1 MSRSGGIIGHEAWP
15 GANLLTWPGDG
26 WSWWAWSWVPAPAAE
41 TTAGP
46 LPATKTIPAEAPQA
60 ATTGGFQFSITLN
73 DTAGL
78 GSLGTS
84 IVADLGRALSD
95 WAQYVTGAG
104 VVRVLLN
111 IAPLGASNL
120 LANTAPTANAP
131 AGTLDGRTL
140 GQPAAIHMLTTGQAL
155 PGTASEITISLN
167 SNAVPMLFIDP
178 TPETADPIPANQYD
192 LITVFRHELAHGFG
206 MTGYRASDGSIGGL
220 ETLYDHYIQQTA
232 NGAFFTGP
240 TAESVYGG
248 PVPLTTTNAAEN
260 YYHLGSSAADP
271 LAGDL
276 MGGFG
281 LPAGASLPISH
292 LDLGILADVGLPLVC
307 YARGTRI
314 LTPLGEVPIERLSP
328 GDPVTTASG
337 KVVPIIWIGRRVV
350 DGRVSGAGPLVNPV
364 RIRAGAFAANRP
376 HCDLYLSPQHAVL
389 AEGVLIPIRYLINDD
404 TIAQV
409 SMGVVEYLH
418 LELPRHDLLVAEG
431 LAAESYLDTGD
442 RGRFANGGDVVPLR
456 RDVMLIWECLGC
468 LPLKIAG
475 PEVEAARRRLA
486 VRARRLRARPQ
497 RRSNVLTPVS

>member
-1 MSRSGGIIGHEAWP
+1 MVSRQAWL
-15 GANLLTWPGDG
+15 GNDLLNWPNDG
-26 WSWWAWSWVPAPAAE
+26 WSWWAWSWAPAPSAE

-46 LPATKTIPAEAPQA
+46 LPTAGTIPAGAPQA
-60 ATTGGFQFSITLN
+60 ATTGGFQFSISLN

-78 GSLGTS
+78 GSLDTG
-84 IVADLGRALSD
+84 IVADLGQALRD
-95 WAQYVTGAG
+95 WGQYVTGAG
-104 VVRVLLN
+104 VVRVQLN

-140 GQPAAIHMLTTGQAL
+140 GQPAAIHMLTTGMAL
-155 PGTASEITISLN
+155 AGTASEITISLN
-167 SNAVPMLFIDP
+167 SNAVPLLFINP
-178 TPETADPIPANQYD
+178 TPETAGAIPANQYD
-192 LITVFRHELAHGFG
+192 LTTVFRHELAHGFG
-206 MTGYRASDGSIGGL
+206 MTGYTGSDGSIGGL
-220 ETLYDHYIQQTA
+220 ETLFDHYIQQTA

-248 PVPLTTTNAAEN
+248 PVPLTTTNAPEN

-271 LAGDL
+271 LAADL

-307 YARGTRI
+307 YLRGTRI
-314 LTPLGEVPIERLSP
+314 LTPLGEVPIEQLSP

-337 KVVPIIWIGRRVV
+337 KVLPVIWIGRRVV
-350 DGRVSGAGPLVNPV
+350 DGRAPGAGPLVNPV
-364 RIRAGAFAANRP
+364 RIKAGAFAPNRP
-376 HCDLYLSPQHAVL
+376 HRDLCLSPQHAVL
-389 AEGVLIPIRYLINDD
+389 AEGVLIPIRSLINDD
-404 TIAQV
+404 TIAQI
-409 SMGVVEYLH
+409 SMGMVEYLH
-418 LELPRHDLLVAEG
+418 IELPQHDLLVAEG

-442 RGRFANGGDVVPLR
+442 RGKFANGGDVVPLR

-486 VRARRLRARPQ
+486 VRARRLRAHPQ
-497 RRSNVLTPVS
+497 RRGKVLSPVP